1 MPYSVVMAQVMNPTE
16 PEHWV
21 PKDTFGARLALIRQE
36 KGWNIREAALACGQ
50 KPQNWSNWE
59 AGASCRKREDVARA
73 ISDATNCDYV
83 WLLAGGPLRSR
94 CFSLVPPID
103 GQMEFSFLDP
113 PPLSVAV

>member
-1 MPYSVVMAQVMNPTE
+1 MWFMALTHTDE
-16 PEHWV
+16 PWV
-21 PKDTFGARLALIRQE
+21 PTDSFGTRLAILRQHLG
-36 KGWNIREAALACGQ
+36 GWNVKRAAEACGLDDQ
-50 KPQNWSNWE
+50 KWRNWE
-59 AGASCRKREDVARA
+59 AGRSKPRDLEAIARQ
-73 ISDATNCDYV
+73 ISDALGCDYV